1 MNVILVAPNSFKD
14 CIDSNNAAEVISKS
28 ILKGNYKIKNQFKVL
43 KRPISDGG
51 NGFLTVCKKYLN
63 LNNYN
68 FNINFLDN
76 GTNNV
81 PVGYD
86 YKNRTAYVEV
96 AKVLGLE
103 SVSDTNNNG
112 LNPYKYNS
120 YPLGQ
125 LLALIEKH
133 NKQFNVI
140 DKLIIGIGGTITSDL
155 GLGMMQEFNLKL
167 KKSIEYIT
175 INPMNYIFADCIEY
189 TKPNLSF
196 NIEIVTD
203 VNNPLLGE
211 NGANY
216 VFGLQKGIKKED
228 LQLFEKGFENVINLL
243 NIDKIDDYSGAGG
256 GVAFALQ
263 FFFNAKR
270 ITGED
275 FILNTL
281 KLNDITPDYVITGE
295 GSFDEQS
302 LLNKGTKVVIDLG
315 LSKKAKKIFVISG
328 KRSNIKNNNLT
339 IYNIQDYFESIE
351 ESKQKVKI
359 GLKNICEIITQEIIK
374 DRNGE

>member
-1 MNVILVAPNSFKD
+1 MKIILVAPNSFKD
-14 CIDSNNAAEVISKS
+14 CIDANTVAEVINKS
-28 ILKGNYKIKNQFKVL
+28 IFKVNYKIKNKFKIL
-43 KRPISDGG
+43 NRPISDGG
-51 NGFLTVCKKYLN
+51 NGFLSVCKKYLK
-63 LNNYN
+63 LKFNY
-68 FNINFLDN
+68 FCINFLDN
-76 GTNNV
+76 GNNHV

-86 YKNRTAYVEV
+86 YKNRTAYIEV

-103 SVSDTNNNG
+103 SVSDTINNG

-120 YPLGQ
+120 SPLGQ
-125 LLALIEKH
+125 LINLIEEH

-155 GLGMMQEFNLKL
+155 GLGMMQEFNFKL
-167 KKSIEYIT
+167 KKSFEYIT
-175 INPMNYIFADCIEY
+175 INPMNYIYADSIEY
-189 TKPNLSF
+189 TKPILSF

-216 VFGLQKGIKKED
+216 VFGLQKGIKRED
-228 LQLFEKGFENVINLL
+228 LQIFETGFKNIINLL
-243 NIDKIDDYSGAGG
+243 NIDNIDYYNGAGG

-263 FFFNAKR
+263 YFFNAKK
-270 ITGED
+270 ITSED

-328 KRSNIKNNNLT
+328 KRSNIKNDNLT

-351 ESKQKVKI
+351 ESKKQVKK
-359 GLKNICEIITQEIIK
+359 GLENICEIITQEIIK
-374 DRNGE
+374 DCDGE